1 MGVGCPCPPV
11 RKNFVTPRHL
21 LSSYRFVHQFLV
33 ADTQLYKR
41 LRPSVRPSITIE
53 SKSGKTRISAPAHP
67 SATGG
72 RVSVLYSTY
81 PSFQFSLS
89 IGEAI
94 DVRTEP
100 ESMLTPKQ
108 EFSLQRYTDDLPVE
122 NAIVPWDLCRS
133 ISTSTSTDKSEIQ
146 EVKLSKTVASPL
158 QPQSLDEERHI
169 R

>member
-1 MGVGCPCPPV
+1 MSECVCVCVSFFCFLIDLP
-11 RKNFVTPRHL
+11 L
-21 LSSYRFVHQFLV
+21 LPILSLHQ
-33 ADTQLYKR
+33 R
-41 LRPSVRPSITIE
+41 
-53 SKSGKTRISAPAHP
+53 
-67 SATGG
+67 
-72 RVSVLYSTY
+72 
-81 PSFQFSLS
+81 
-89 IGEAI
+89 GEAV

-100 ESMLTPKQ
+100 ESMLTPKH
-108 EFSLQRYTDDLPVE
+108 EFSLTDDTPVE